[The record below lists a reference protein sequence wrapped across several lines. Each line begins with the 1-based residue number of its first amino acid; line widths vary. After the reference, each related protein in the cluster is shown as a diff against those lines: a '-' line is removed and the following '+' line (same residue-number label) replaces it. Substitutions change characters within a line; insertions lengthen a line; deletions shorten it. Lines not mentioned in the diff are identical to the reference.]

1 MFIREI
7 THWFARR
14 SFQNRIFLLILFI
27 DWPPES

>member
-14 SFQNRIFLLILFI
+14 SFQNRIFLLIL
-27 DWPPES
+27 

>member
-14 SFQNRIFLLILFI
+14 SFQNRIFLLILF
-27 DWPPES
+27 